1 MCTHLPFDFRKA
13 TQALNFFALK
23 NSGEISKYKAL
34 KLVFFADR
42 FHLRKYG
49 RPVTGDEYYAM
60 QRGPVPS
67 GTKNLAEMAED
78 YIGDDCIAYAGG
90 FIATPASRHV
100 IVIKS
105 VLAVDDRQLSE
116 SDREALEFAWS
127 TFGKYDDRE
136 IVEQTHFYP
145 EWSKHAAALE
155 KGGRARMDLMDFLK
169 DPPAGADPCWPLTEE
184 ERAIRQE
191 QLRELDLIEAMW
203 S

>member
-1 MCTHLPFDFRKA
+1 MCIHLTFDSHKA
-13 TQALNFFALK
+13 TQLLNHFAIR
-23 NSGEISKYKAL
+23 NGGTISKYKAL

-42 FHLRKYG
+42 YHLRKYG
-49 RPVTGDEYYAM
+49 RPVTCDEYYAM
-60 QRGPVPS
+60 KKGPVPS

-78 YIGDDCIAYAGG
+78 YIGDDCIAYASG
-90 FIATPASRHV
+90 FIAVQASRSV
-100 IVIKS
+100 ITS
-105 VLAVDDRQLSE
+105 VLAVDDQQLSE

-127 TFGKYDDRE
+127 TFGKYGDGE
-136 IVEQTHFYP
+136 IVEQTHSYP

-169 DPPAGADPCWPLTEE
+169 DPPAGADPCWPLSEE
-184 ERAIRQE
+184 DRAIRQE